1 MQSDITSSLLNIS
14 VQELPEKWT
23 NLKKQAVVVKQQVA
37 PLQANEVAC
46 LRRKCTSFDV
56 EQHAFREDFRKKAPF
71 RYRPKYIYTS
81 V

>member
-1 MQSDITSSLLNIS
+1 MSAPLLHDLSLACLS

-23 NLKKQAVVVKQQVA
+23 NLKKEAVVVKQHVA

-56 EQHAFREDFRKKAPF
+56 EQHAFREDFRKNGPF
-71 RYRPKYIYTS
+71 RYRPKIQ
-81 V
+81 